1 MTDAAHAKG
10 RCRVMRVEVVSMLF
24 VRKLIALFYRLIEL
38 TLILSMVVMFVLVL
52 GNVILR
58 SAFNSGWDIA
68 EELPRFLF
76 VWMTFLGAIVAMR
89 DRAHIAVHIVTNA
102 LPMAGKKICWGIC
115 QVLIIVCCCYM
126 FYGTWLQH
134 DIIYYNESPVMN
146 LSMLYVFGVSYIAS
160 VAIALDAIT
169 NLARLLLG
177 RVQDSELIQEYE
189 DEVSAEVKP

>member
-1 MTDAAHAKG
+1 
-10 RCRVMRVEVVSMLF
+10 MLF
-24 VRKLIALFYRLIEL
+24 VRKLNAWFYRLIEL
-38 TLILSMVVMFVLVL
+38 TLIVSMIVMFVLVL
-52 GNVILR
+52 GNVVMR

-89 DRAHIAVHIVTNA
+89 DRSHIAVHVVTNL

-115 QVLIIVCCCYM
+115 QILILVCCGYM

-134 DIIYYNESPVMN
+134 EIIYFNESPVMN

-160 VAIALDAIT
+160 VAIAVDALS
-169 NLARLLLG
+169 NLIRLLTG
-177 RVQDSELIQEYE
+177 RVADSELVQEYE
-189 DEVSAEVKP
+189 DEGSAEVKS